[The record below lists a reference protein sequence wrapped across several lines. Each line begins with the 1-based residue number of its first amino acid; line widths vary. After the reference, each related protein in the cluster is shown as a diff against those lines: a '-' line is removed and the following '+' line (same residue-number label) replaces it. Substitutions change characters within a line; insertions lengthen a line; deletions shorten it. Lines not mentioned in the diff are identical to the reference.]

1 MHILLGRS
9 VKTYLQRHLFKE
21 WENCCTISHD
31 SPIYLPD
38 TYTPYSFRGSFF
50 LKFVCPPLPMS
61 LWLCI
66 LVIIP
71 SSQRRKVMQSCTAF
85 SQERVGRDWA
95 GFKAFPRGR
104 RYVPHSSSCQS
115 EEQRWSL
122 EQHSVLPVNLCPGP
136 RLNSISAVHCFYSNT
151 LSVFF
156 LDMHIDKFF
165 VL

>member
-1 MHILLGRS
+1 MKI
-9 VKTYLQRHLFKE
+9 YLQRHFFKE
-21 WENCCTISHD
+21 RENCCTISHN

-38 TYTPYSFRGSFF
+38 ICTPYLFRRSFS
-50 LKFVCPPLPMS
+50 LKFDCPPLPMS
-61 LWLCI
+61 LRLCI

-71 SSQRRKVMQSCTAF
+71 SSQMRKVMRSCTAF

-95 GFKAFPRGR
+95 GVKAFPRGR

-136 RLNSISAVHCFYSNT
+136 RLSSISAMHCFYSNT
-151 LSVFF
+151 LTVFF
-156 LDMHIDKFF
+156 PDMHIVKFF